1 MEWDRAGKNPADFVL
16 EFIAAVRD
24 TRISDLLL
32 LVDRDV
38 VCRPLVL
45 PGPSL
50 YCGRDGMIS
59 LVENMHAAYGDYMV
73 EADVVVEA
81 SGPVVSVLAR
91 LVPEPS
97 RGLAPLSVTTIFRF
111 RYGLIASIE
120 SEPGPS
126 LS

>member
-1 MEWDRAGKNPADFVL
+1 VEWDRAGKNPADFVL
-16 EFIAAVRD
+16 EFYAAVRD
-24 TRISDLLL
+24 ARVSDVLR
-32 LVDRDV
+32 LVDPDV

-50 YCGRDGMIS
+50 YCGRDSMVS

-81 SGPVVSVLAR
+81 IGPVVSVQAR
-91 LVPEPS
+91 LVPEPA
-97 RGLAPLSVTTIFRF
+97 RALAPLSITTVFRF